1 MWEGEKFG
9 KECKA
14 KVLVFS
20 PLSIDFASKMVLA
33 DLGKRINSAVNGAL
47 SNTQDDYAT
56 TVDSMLKA
64 IVTALLESDVNIK
77 LVSKLRNNLK
87 TKLLDSKASGRSTS
101 NGQVKK
107 LIQKAVFDE
116 LCDLVDCQTGE
127 PFQPKKKKTNVI
139 MFVGLQ
145 GSGKTTSCTKLAV
158 YYARRGFKVG
168 LVCADTFR
176 AGAFDQLKQN
186 AIKANIPF
194 YGSYTE
200 TNPVKVAAEGV
211 AKFKKE
217 KFEVIIVDTS
227 GRHHQEEAL
236 FQEMVEISSVV
247 KPNQTIMVLD
257 ASIGQAAEQQS
268 RAFKESADFGA
279 ILLTKMDGHAKG
291 GGAISAVAATNT
303 PIIFIGTG
311 EHIHDLE
318 KFSPKSFVSKLLGIG
333 DIESLLEQFQTVSN
347 KEDTKAT
354 MENIQQGKFTLLDF
368 KKQMQT
374 IMKMGP
380 LSNIAQMI
388 PGMGNMMSQVGEE
401 ETSKKMKK
409 MVYVLDSMTREEL
422 ESDGRIFID
431 QPSRMVRVARGSGTS
446 VFEVEMILM
455 QQQMMAKMAQST
467 KAAQQGGGMPG
478 MPGMPNIPGMPK
490 MTPQMMQM
498 AQQKLKQNPSL
509 MKNMQSMLGGGGGFP
524 GMGGGMPDMNEMM
537 KMMQDPQMQQMAKQF
552 GMGM

>member
-1 MWEGEKFG
+1 
-9 KECKA
+9 
-14 KVLVFS
+14 
-20 PLSIDFASKMVLA
+20 MVLA
-33 DLGKRINSAVNGAL
+33 DLGKRINNAVNSAL
-47 SNTQDDYAT
+47 SNTEDDY
-56 TVDSMLKA
+56 VNSIDGMLKG
-64 IVTALLESDVNIK
+64 ISTALLEADVNIM
-77 LVSKLRNNLK
+77 LVSKVRNNIRSV
-87 TKLLDSKASGRSTS
+87 LLDNKTTNRSMNNVQT
-101 NGQVKK
+101 KK
-107 LIQKAVFDE
+107 LVQKTVFDE
-116 LCDLVDCQTGE
+116 LCGLVDCTDHKV
-127 PFQPKKKKTNVI
+127 FQPKKKATNII

-158 YYARRGFKVG
+158 YYSKRGFKVG

-186 AIKANIPF
+186 AVKARIPF

-200 TNPVKVAAEGV
+200 TDPVKVAGDGI

-217 KFEVIIVDTS
+217 KFDVIIVDTS
-227 GRHHQEEAL
+227 GRHHQEEEL
-236 FQEMVEISSVV
+236 FHEMVQISNVI

-268 RAFKESADFGA
+268 KAFKESSDFGA
-279 ILLTKMDGHAKG
+279 IILTKMDGHAKG

-303 PIIFIGTG
+303 PIAFIGTG

-318 KFSPKSFVSKLLGIG
+318 KFSPKSFISKLLGIG
-333 DIESLLEQFQTVSN
+333 DIEGLFEQLKTVSN

-401 ETSKKMKK
+401 ETSQKMKK
-409 MVYVLDSMTREEL
+409 MVYVLDSMTKEEL

-431 QPSRMVRVARGSGTS
+431 QPSRLVRVARGSGTS
-446 VFEVEMILM
+446 VFDVEMILM
-455 QQQMMAKMAQST
+455 QQQMMARMAQNA
-467 KAAQQGGGMPG
+467 KMGKQGGGMPG
-478 MPGMPNIPGMPK
+478 MPNMTGMPNMPGMPK
-490 MTPQMMQM
+490 MTPQLMQQ
-498 AQQKLKQNPSL
+498 AQQKLRQNPGL
-509 MKNMQSMLGGGGGFP
+509 MKNMMNMFGGAG
-524 GMGGGMPDMNEMM
+524 GMGGMGGPGGMPDMNEMM
-537 KMMQDPQMQQMAKQF
+537 KMMQDPQMQDMARQF

>member
-1 MWEGEKFG
+1 
-9 KECKA
+9 
-14 KVLVFS
+14 
-20 PLSIDFASKMVLA
+20 MVLA
-33 DLGKRINSAVNGAL
+33 DLGKRINSAVNSAI
-47 SNTQDDYAT
+47 SNTQDDFST
-56 TVDSMLKA
+56 SVDVMLKG
-64 IVTALLESDVNIK
+64 IVTALLESDVNIA
-77 LVSKLRNNLK
+77 LVSKLRNNIRSQ
-87 TKLLDSKASGRSTS
+87 LLSENRNEKATT
-101 NGQVKK
+101 NAQTKK
-107 LIQKAVFDE
+107 LIQKTVFDE
-116 LCDLVDCQTGE
+116 LCKLVTCEGSE
-127 PFQPKKKKTNVI
+127 EKAFVPKKRKTNII

-158 YYARRGFKVG
+158 YYSKRGFKVG

-186 AIKANIPF
+186 AIKARIPF

-200 TNPVKVAAEGV
+200 TDPAKVAEEGIN
-211 AKFKKE
+211 KFKKE
-217 KFEVIIVDTS
+217 KFDIIIVDTS
-227 GRHHQEEAL
+227 GRHRQEEEL
-236 FQEMVEISSVV
+236 FQEMIEISNVI

-268 RAFKESADFGA
+268 KAFKDSSDFGA
-279 ILLTKMDGHAKG
+279 IILTKMDGDARG

-318 KFSPKSFVSKLLGIG
+318 KFSPKSFISKLLGIG
-333 DIESLLEQFQTVSN
+333 DIESLFEQLQTVSN
-347 KEDTKAT
+347 KEDAKAT
-354 MENIQQGKFTLLDF
+354 MENIQKGKFTLLDF

-388 PGMGNMMSQVGEE
+388 PGMSNMMNQVGEE
-401 ETSKKMKK
+401 ETSQKMKK

-422 ESDGRIFID
+422 ESDGRMFIEE
-431 QPSRMVRVARGSGTS
+431 PTRMVRVAKGSGTS

-455 QQQMMAKMAQST
+455 QQQMMARMAQT
-467 KAAQQGGGMPG
+467 ATQQQPGAPGANARMPGMPNMPG
-478 MPGMPNIPGMPK
+478 MPGMPNMPGMPK
-490 MTPQMMQM
+490 VSPQMMQQ
-498 AQQKLKQNPSL
+498 AQQKLKQNPGL
-509 MKNMQSMLGGGGGFP
+509 MQNMMNMLGGSGMGG

-552 GMGM
+552 GMG

>member
-1 MWEGEKFG
+1 
-9 KECKA
+9 
-14 KVLVFS
+14 
-20 PLSIDFASKMVLA
+20 MVLA
-33 DLGKRINSAVNGAL
+33 DLGKRINSAVNNAL
-47 SNTQDDYAT
+47 SNSQDDYTT
-56 TVDSMLKA
+56 TVDVMLKS

-77 LVSKLRNNLK
+77 LVSKLRTNIRN
-87 TKLLDSKASGRSTS
+87 KLLESKSKST
-101 NGQVKK
+101 NTAQTKK
-107 LIQKAVFDE
+107 LIQKTVFDE
-116 LCDLVDCQTGE
+116 LCNLVDCETQ
-127 PFQPKKKKTNVI
+127 PFQPKKKKQNII

-158 YYARRGFKVG
+158 YYSKRGFKVG

-186 AIKANIPF
+186 AIKARIPF

-227 GRHHQEEAL
+227 GRHHQEEDL
-236 FQEMVEISSVV
+236 FQEMVEISQVV

-268 RAFKESADFGA
+268 KAFKDSADFGA
-279 ILLTKMDGHAKG
+279 IILTKMDGHAKG
-291 GGAISAVAATNT
+291 GGAISAVAATKT
-303 PIIFIGTG
+303 PVIFIGTG
-311 EHIHDLE
+311 EHVHDFE

-347 KEDTKAT
+347 NEDTKAT

-368 KKQMQT
+368 QKQMQT

-380 LSNIAQMI
+380 LSNIANMI
-388 PGMGNMMSQVGEE
+388 PGMGNMMNQVSEE
-401 ETSKKMKK
+401 ETTQKMKR
-409 MVYVLDSMTREEL
+409 MVFVLDSMTKQEL
-422 ESDGRIFID
+422 ESDGRIFIKE
-431 QPSRMVRVARGSGTS
+431 PSRLIRVARGSGTT
-446 VFEVEMILM
+446 VFDVEMILM
-455 QQQMMAKMAQST
+455 QQQMMARMAQSS
-467 KAAQQGGGMPG
+467 KAAQQGGK
-478 MPGMPNIPGMPK
+478 MPGMPNIPGMPNVS
-490 MTPQMMQM
+490 PAMMQQ
-498 AQQKLKQNPSL
+498 AQQKLRQNPSL
-509 MKNMQSMLGGGGGFP
+509 MKNMMNMFGGGQGGGLP

>member
-1 MWEGEKFG
+1 
-9 KECKA
+9 
-14 KVLVFS
+14 
-20 PLSIDFASKMVLA
+20 MVLA
-33 DLGKRINSAVNGAL
+33 DLGKRINSAVNSAL
-47 SNTQDDYAT
+47 SNSQDDYVT
-56 TVDSMLKA
+56 TVDVMLKT

-77 LVSKLRNNLK
+77 LVFSLRNNIRA
-87 TKLLDSKASGRSTS
+87 KLLDVKSRST
-101 NGQVKK
+101 NNAQTKK
-107 LIQKAVFDE
+107 LIQKTVFDE
-116 LCDLVDCQTGE
+116 LCNLVDGETE
-127 PFQPKKKKTNVI
+127 PFQPKKRKQNVI

-158 YYARRGFKVG
+158 YYSKRGFKVG

-186 AIKANIPF
+186 AIKARIPF

-227 GRHHQEEAL
+227 GRHRQEEEL
-236 FQEMVEISSVV
+236 FQEMVEISQVV

-268 RAFKESADFGA
+268 KAFKDSSDFGA
-279 ILLTKMDGHAKG
+279 IILTKMDGHAKG
-291 GGAISAVAATNT
+291 GGAISAVAATKT

-311 EHIHDLE
+311 EHVHDFE
-318 KFSPKSFVSKLLGIG
+318 KFSPKSFISKLLGIG
-333 DIESLLEQFQTVSN
+333 DIESLLEHFQTLSN

-368 KKQMQT
+368 QKQMQT

-380 LSNIAQMI
+380 LSNIASMI
-388 PGMGNMMSQVGEE
+388 PGMGNMLNQVSEE
-401 ETSKKMKK
+401 ETTKRMKK
-409 MVYVLDSMTREEL
+409 MVFVMDSMTKQEL

-431 QPSRMVRVARGSGTS
+431 QPSRIVRVARGSGTS
-446 VFEVEMILM
+446 AFDVEMILM
-455 QQQMMAKMAQST
+455 QQQMMARMAQST
-467 KAAQQGGGMPG
+467 KAAQRGNGMPNMPQ
-478 MPGMPNIPGMPK
+478 MPGMPNIPGMPQIS
-490 MTPQMMQM
+490 PSMMQQ
-498 AQQKLKQNPSL
+498 AQQKLRQNPGM
-509 MKNMQSMLGGGGGFP
+509 MKNMMNMLGGAGGPGGSGGGFP
-524 GMGGGMPDMNEMM
+524 GMGGGMPNMDDMM